1 MQHTTGS
8 ISPEHTAINVGTF
21 DGVHRGHREVVSFLL
36 SESAKRGLRPVII
49 TFEPHPLAVVAPWRA
64 PKLLE
69 LPSERR
75 DILKATGADIVT
87 MTFDEELR
95 RLTAAQWLR
104 RLRDEF
110 KADLIVAGFDNTFG
124 SDGMTMSLRDYQE
137 LAAPL
142 GMEIVKAPVLDG
154 ISSTL
159 IRQAL
164 GAGDVSTAASMLGR
178 HYSLTG
184 TVIHG
189 RELGRRI
196 GFPTANIEPD
206 TSILIPAPGVYA
218 ADMRLDYGSVMRAV
232 VNIGVAP
239 TVMPGLP
246 LTVEAHIVGFH
257 GDLYGSTVRLDFL
270 KRLRDEERFPDIAT
284 LKTRIAEDVRI
295 AQII

>member
-1 MQHTTGS
+1 MQHTTDPA
-8 ISPEHTAINVGTF
+8 SPRHTAITVGTF
-21 DGVHRGHREVVSFLL
+21 DGVHRGHREVIRFLL
-36 SESAKRGLRPVII
+36 SESERRRLRPVII
-49 TFEPHPLAVVAPWRA
+49 TFEPHPLAIVAPWRA

-75 DILKATGADIVT
+75 DTLQATGADVVT

-110 KADLIVAGFDNTFG
+110 NADLLVAGFDNTFG
-124 SDGMTMSLRDYQE
+124 SDGMSMSLRDYQN

-142 GMEIVKAPVLDG
+142 GMEVVKAPVLDDV
-154 ISSTL
+154 SSTL

-178 HYSLTG
+178 PYSITG
-184 TVIHG
+184 TVTHG
-189 RELGRRI
+189 RGLGRSI
-196 GFPTANIEPD
+196 GFPTANIKPD
-206 TSILIPAPGVYA
+206 PSILLPAPGVYA
-218 ADMRLDYGSVMRAV
+218 ADTRLDDGSVRRSV

-246 LTVEAHIVGFH
+246 LTVEAHIIGFH
-257 GDLYGSTVRLDFL
+257 ADLYGSVIRLDFL
-270 KRLRDEERFPDIAT
+270 KRLRDEERFPDIGT
-284 LKTRIAEDVRI
+284 LKTRIEEDVRN
-295 AQII
+295 AQDI